1 MSLAFFK
8 RPFNLLPL
16 HFSAIGWCYKLE
28 WCLLNNQTCQ
38 RILTKNCVI
47 CSLFSGAFGVVHRCV
62 EKATGK
68 VFVAKFID
76 TPTAADKQAVR
87 NEVGVMTQLH
97 HQKLITLH
105 DAFEDRKE
113 MCLIMELWV
122 LNCFFTCQEN
132 KKIQLYFLLLVP
144 YQVHAQSSN
153 GWFIYCVKT

>member
-1 MSLAFFK
+1 M
-8 RPFNLLPL
+8 
-16 HFSAIGWCYKLE
+16 
-28 WCLLNNQTCQ
+28 
-38 RILTKNCVI
+38 
-47 CSLFSGAFGVVHRCV
+47 LFSGAFGVVHRCV

-113 MCLIMELWV
+113 MCLIMEL
-122 LNCFFTCQEN
+122 
-132 KKIQLYFLLLVP
+132 
-144 YQVHAQSSN
+144 
-153 GWFIYCVKT
+153 

>member
-1 MSLAFFK
+1 MMFAKQS
-8 RPFNLLPL
+8 NLSKNPNEKL
-16 HFSAIGWCYKLE
+16 CY
-28 WCLLNNQTCQ
+28 
-38 RILTKNCVI
+38 
-47 CSLFSGAFGVVHRCV
+47 LFSGAFGVVHRCV

-113 MCLIMELWV
+113 MCLIMEL
-122 LNCFFTCQEN
+122 
-132 KKIQLYFLLLVP
+132 
-144 YQVHAQSSN
+144 
-153 GWFIYCVKT
+153 